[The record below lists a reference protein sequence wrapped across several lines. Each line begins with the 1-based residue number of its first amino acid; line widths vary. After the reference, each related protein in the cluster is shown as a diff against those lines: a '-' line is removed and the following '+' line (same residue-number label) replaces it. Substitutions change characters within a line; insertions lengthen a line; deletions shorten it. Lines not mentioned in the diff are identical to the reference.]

1 MNVIP
6 GPSLVARTAG
16 CAAFLS
22 TPKWMTEGESM
33 SLPILDVVR
42 VMRDMNDDGEIYRE
56 VATVFLEDA
65 RPQRERLERVAG
77 DPAAAIAAI
86 HEVANSLGIIGALR
100 GEQAVRQAE
109 HRLFDNGSVDVHGA
123 VRLAIE
129 ALAEAEVAL
138 TAWLRAHP

>member
-1 MNVIP
+1 
-6 GPSLVARTAG
+6 
-16 CAAFLS
+16 
-22 TPKWMTEGESM
+22 M

-56 VATVFLEDA
+56 VATVFLEDT

-77 DPAAAIAAI
+77 DPAAAIVAL

-109 HRLFDNGSVDVHGA
+109 HRLFDSGSVDVHGA